1 MVILMEFFSSVNY
14 GEIYRQNI
22 FSQCPSVYTDE
33 IFLSVYT
40 NEITMR
46 QKRMKKND
54 ASSFQNK
61 ILTTKTH
68 CYYPSVIFKL

>member
-1 MVILMEFFSSVNY
+1 MVILIEFFLSVNC

-40 NEITMR
+40 SGVTMR
-46 QKRMKKND
+46 KEGMKKKKN
-54 ASSFQNK
+54 
-61 ILTTKTH
+61 
-68 CYYPSVIFKL
+68 